1 MKGYELLKAI
11 SDREIK
17 DGAKIEIKGRFSGDL
32 KGSYFI
38 YSEGHFGFPIYEPDG
53 IKYSDSLEVHD
64 LINFN
69 FEVIEENKEIK
80 KLNKISYNEFKYTD
94 TKHRFDLTNIEYDK
108 INELVREVNKIN
120 KQLEEM
126 ETSEISEEE
135 INDAIKRAREYLESE
150 EK

>member
-38 YSEGHFGFPIYEPDG
+38 YSEGHFRFPIYEPDG

-80 KLNKISYNEFKYTD
+80 ELGEYFDSTEELNN
-94 TKHRFDLTNIEYDK
+94 RALAIENRIK
-108 INELVREVNKIN
+108 INEIIREINKIK
-120 KQLEEM
+120 KQLEEQ
-126 ETSEISEEE
+126 ETEDIETAE
-135 INDAIKRAREYLESE
+135 RELNKIFKERG

>member
-38 YSEGHFGFPIYEPDG
+38 YSEGHFRFPIYEPNG

-80 KLNKISYNEFKYTD
+80 ELGEYFDSTEELND
-94 TKHRFDLTNIEYDK
+94 RALAIENRIK
-108 INELVREVNKIN
+108 INEIIREINKIK
-120 KQLEEM
+120 KQLEEQ
-126 ETSEISEEE
+126 ETEDIETAE
-135 INDAIKRAREYLESE
+135 RELNKIFKERG

>member
-11 SDREIK
+11 SDGEIK
-17 DGAKIEIKGRFSGDL
+17 NGAKIEIKGRFTGDL
-32 KGSYFI
+32 LGSYFI
-38 YSEGHFGFPIYEPDG
+38 YNEGHFRFPIYEPDG

-80 KLNKISYNEFKYTD
+80 ELNKISYNEFKYTD

-108 INELVREVNKIN
+108 INELVQAVNKIN
-120 KQLEEM
+120 KQLEEQ
-126 ETSEISEEE
+126 ETEDIETAE
-135 INDAIKRAREYLESE
+135 RELNKIFKERG

>member
-38 YSEGHFGFPIYEPDG
+38 YSEGHFRFPIYKPNG

-80 KLNKISYNEFKYTD
+80 ELGEYFDSTEELND
-94 TKHRFDLTNIEYDK
+94 RALAIENRIK
-108 INELVREVNKIN
+108 INEIIREINKIK
-120 KQLEEM
+120 KQLEEQ
-126 ETSEISEEE
+126 ETEDIETAE
-135 INDAIKRAREYLESE
+135 RELNKIFKERG

>member
-38 YSEGHFGFPIYEPDG
+38 YSEGHFRFPIYEPNG

-80 KLNKISYNEFKYTD
+80 ELGEYFDSTEELND
-94 TKHRFDLTNIEYDK
+94 RALAIENRIK
-108 INELVREVNKIN
+108 INEIIREINKIK
-120 KQLEEM
+120 KQLEEQ
-126 ETSEISEEE
+126 ETEDIETAE
-135 INDAIKRAREYLESE
+135 RELNKMFK
-150 EK
+150 EKGEK

>member
-38 YSEGHFGFPIYEPDG
+38 YSEGHFRFPIYEPNG

-80 KLNKISYNEFKYTD
+80 ELGEYFDSTEELND
-94 TKHRFDLTNIEYDK
+94 RALAIENRIK
-108 INELVREVNKIN
+108 INEIIREINKIK
-120 KQLEEM
+120 KQLEEQ
-126 ETSEISEEE
+126 ETEDIDTVE
-135 INDAIKRAREYLESE
+135 RELNKMFKESE